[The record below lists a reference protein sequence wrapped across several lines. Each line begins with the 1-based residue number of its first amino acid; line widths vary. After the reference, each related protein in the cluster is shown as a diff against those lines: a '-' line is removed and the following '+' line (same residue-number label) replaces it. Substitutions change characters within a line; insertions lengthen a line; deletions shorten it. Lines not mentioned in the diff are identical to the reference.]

1 MNKSNNY
8 WVNSLLFQEKLL
20 TYVQD
25 IFDKSNWELELKLND
40 FNLLGEQSI
49 IESST
54 VIGYCIEEYLTK
66 KTKWLHNKQRN

>member
-40 FNLLGEQSI
+40 FNLLG
-49 IESST
+49 
-54 VIGYCIEEYLTK
+54 K
-66 KTKWLHNKQRN
+66 

>member
-1 MNKSNNY
+1 MSKFLIIS
-8 WVNSLLFQEKLL
+8 WETI

-40 FNLLGEQSI
+40 FNLLGKQSI

-66 KTKWLHNKQRN
+66 KLNDSQ

>member
-40 FNLLGEQSI
+40 FNLLGKQNI

-66 KTKWLHNKQRN
+66 N

>member
-40 FNLLGEQSI
+40 FNLLGKQSI

-66 KTKWLHNKQRN
+66 N